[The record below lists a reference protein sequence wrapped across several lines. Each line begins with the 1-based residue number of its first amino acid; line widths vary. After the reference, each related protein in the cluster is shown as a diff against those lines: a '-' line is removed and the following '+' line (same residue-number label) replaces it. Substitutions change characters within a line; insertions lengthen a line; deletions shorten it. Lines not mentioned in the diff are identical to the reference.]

1 MCDVAPP
8 KGNEE
13 LYVQDRW
20 IQYPRKVVRPPC
32 ALVYDALCL
41 LCPVELLVGRVTG
54 QRVAVAAPSFAFN
67 QRARQTPIA

>member
-8 KGNEE
+8 EGNEE

-20 IQYPRKVVRPPC
+20 TQDPRKVVRPPC
-32 ALVYDALCL
+32 ALVYDALRL

-54 QRVAVAAPSFAFN
+54 QRVAVAASGFAFN
-67 QRARQTPIA
+67 QRARQPPIA

>member
-8 KGNEE
+8 EGNEA

-20 IQYPRKVVRPPC
+20 TQDLRKVVRPPC
-32 ALVYDALCL
+32 ALVHDALCL
-41 LCPVELLVGRVTG
+41 LGPVELLVGRVTG

-67 QRARQTPIA
+67 QRARQTPMV